1 MGFSGG
7 TLHEVAHVVAAAGTG
22 GATAVDLA
30 VIVKLSRVAL
40 LVPVALLIG
49 FIVQRK
55 QQGGEYGES
64 RTRMNFP
71 WFILGFLTVSAFN
84 SLGIVSETVS
94 DSVVSLAYLFLAM
107 AMAGLGLNVQFK
119 YFKSL
124 GMKPFVATLIGSIL
138 LSIFGYIV
146 ILVFYSI

>member
-1 MGFSGG
+1 
-7 TLHEVAHVVAAAGTG
+7 
-22 GATAVDLA
+22 
-30 VIVKLSRVAL
+30 
-40 LVPVALLIG
+40 
-49 FIVQRK
+49 
-55 QQGGEYGES
+55 
-64 RTRMNFP
+64 MNFP